1 MCSQLRSDV
10 VTIHWLEF
18 KRSYLTN
25 FRKERLWL
33 DWARRPVGRSDNVR
47 QIVLPADFLGFL
59 ILALRSAEKPSLSWL
74 SADALISERPTGRP
88 AGRPRETVSSA
99 VDLDSPRLG
108 VNDSDGQ
115 LKESRGKNMLSR
127 TPTKT
132 ILHYYISVKNNN
144 ADLFSC
150 IWKRS
155 GSNRERMEKVWFLV
169 ELFSAAT
176 HGKQKLSVP
185 RLLVSPWLF
194 VARQLFIR
202 AVKWNI
208 EMLAGSFSLPVV
220 YVATAKSSPNIQRAS
235 DFLPPS

>member
-1 MCSQLRSDV
+1 M
-10 VTIHWLEF
+10 
-18 KRSYLTN
+18 
-25 FRKERLWL
+25 
-33 DWARRPVGRSDNVR
+33 GRSDNVR

-144 ADLFSC
+144 ADFWL
-150 IWKRS
+150 
-155 GSNRERMEKVWFLV
+155 LV

-185 RLLVSPWLF
+185 RLLVSP
-194 VARQLFIR
+194 
-202 AVKWNI
+202 
-208 EMLAGSFSLPVV
+208 
-220 YVATAKSSPNIQRAS
+220 
-235 DFLPPS
+235 